1 MPFVCYLTEDIQPL
15 IHPTNLWVPSTSQ
28 AICKGL
34 RRLKETG
41 KSRSLIQQGPVR
53 ISVFGPRGGKK
64 RKTLKDL
71 TQEKDGINL
80 ILQQAPPATRKTG
93 QRGRDRT

>member
-1 MPFVCYLTEDIQPL
+1 MQGAQKIKGDRKEQEPHAAGSSEDFS
-15 IHPTNLWVPSTSQ
+15 LWS
-28 AICKGL
+28 K
-34 RRLKETG
+34 RG
-41 KSRSLIQQGPVR
+41 K
-53 ISVFGPRGGKK
+53 KK
-64 RKTLKDL
+64 RKTLKGL

>member
-1 MPFVCYLTEDIQPL
+1 MLSNRRHSVIRSSNKSLGT
-15 IHPTNLWVPSTSQ
+15 IHEPGNMQGAQKIKGDRKEQEPHTAGPSDDFSLWS
-28 AICKGL
+28 K
-34 RRLKETG
+34 R
-41 KSRSLIQQGPVR
+41 
-53 ISVFGPRGGKK
+53 GKK
-64 RKTLKDL
+64 KNKKPLKGL

>member
-1 MPFVCYLTEDIQPL
+1 MQGAQKIKGDRKEQEPHTAGSSEDFS
-15 IHPTNLWVPSTSQ
+15 LWS
-28 AICKGL
+28 K
-34 RRLKETG
+34 R
-41 KSRSLIQQGPVR
+41 
-53 ISVFGPRGGKK
+53 GKK
-64 RKTLKDL
+64 EKKKTPLKGL

>member
-1 MPFVCYLTEDIQPL
+1 MQGAQKIKGDRKEQEPHTSGPSDDFS
-15 IHPTNLWVPSTSQ
+15 LWS
-28 AICKGL
+28 K
-34 RRLKETG
+34 R
-41 KSRSLIQQGPVR
+41 
-53 ISVFGPRGGKK
+53 GKK
-64 RKTLKDL
+64 KNKKPLKGL